1 MFTAKDYD
9 QALLTP
15 QKIFDLP
22 MEVVETESLTAKQKL
37 EVLKR
42 WEADAHD
49 LEVATDESMSGGER
63 SRLGEVRRAIDEL
76 SKRENVDEKSLDLF
90 LTPARK
96 MKLGRIFVIRPF
108 LMAFEPASGLRSCEL
123 RLRP

>member
-15 QKIFDLP
+15 QKIFELP
-22 MEVVETESLTAKQKL
+22 IEVVETESLTTKQKL
-37 EVLKR
+37 KVLKR

-63 SRLGEVRRAIDEL
+63 SRLGEVRRAIHEL
-76 SKRENVDEKSLDLF
+76 CERENIDEKSPDLQ
-90 LTPARK
+90 
-96 MKLGRIFVIRPF
+96 
-108 LMAFEPASGLRSCEL
+108 
-123 RLRP
+123 

>member
-15 QKIFDLP
+15 QKVFDLP
-22 MEVVETESLTAKQKL
+22 MEVVETESMTPKQKL
-37 EVLKR
+37 KVLKR

-49 LEVATDESMSGGER
+49 LDVATGESMSGGEQ

-76 SKRENVDEKSLDLF
+76 
-90 LTPARK
+90 
-96 MKLGRIFVIRPF
+96 
-108 LMAFEPASGLRSCEL
+108 CEL
-123 RLRP
+123 ENIDENSPDLQ

>member
-15 QKIFDLP
+15 QKIFELP
-22 MEVVETESLTAKQKL
+22 MEVVETESLTIKQKL
-37 EVLKR
+37 KVLKR

-63 SRLGEVRRAIDEL
+63 SRLGEVRRAIDKLCE
-76 SKRENVDEKSLDLF
+76 RESVDEQSLDLF
-90 LTPARK
+90 
-96 MKLGRIFVIRPF
+96 
-108 LMAFEPASGLRSCEL
+108 
-123 RLRP
+123 